1 MQQDF
6 KNVSWFDAALKT
18 TREILKSR
26 IISSDNDQ
34 LAVVFYGTVGPCYG
48 LPAPGTVAV
57 PHFKACTIYFLL
69 HAERKPEQQCL

>member
-34 LAVVFYGTVGPCYG
+34 LAVVFYGTVGPCCS
-48 LPAPGTVAV
+48 LPATETVAV
-57 PHFKACTIYFLL
+57 LHLEACAICFLL

>member
-34 LAVVFYGTVGPCYG
+34 LAVVFYGTVGLCYG
-48 LPAPGTVAV
+48 LTATESVAAS
-57 PHFKACTIYFLL
+57 HLKACTIYFVL
-69 HAERKPEQQCL
+69 HAERKPKQ